1 MDDSSP
7 SSADSSVAGHPHA
20 DMTAFYSHFQG
31 SMDMYA
37 EPAIVAHYLDIHEE
51 WFPRCAKPM
60 QVKAIGKTGYALIL
74 GRFGALGYELEPK
87 IGLDLLPQTEGVYRI
102 RTIPVPDY
110 VPFGYEVDFEAE
122 LALMPTT
129 PQPHLS
135 IKTITLAR
143 WSLDLTVRVQ
153 FPSFIRLFPP
163 RFVQQTG
170 EAVLQQIVRQI
181 SRRLTYKVQEDF
193 HLSRGLPVPKQY
205 G

>member
-1 MDDSSP
+1 M
-7 SSADSSVAGHPHA
+7 ADSTPNSTPLPAAGQPPA
-20 DMTAFYSHFQG
+20 EMTSFRSHFQG
-31 SMDMYA
+31 VMDMYA

-87 IGLDLLPQTEGVYRI
+87 IGLDLLPQTEGVYCI

-122 LALMPTT
+122 LALMPSN

-135 IKTITLAR
+135 VETITLAR
-143 WSLDLTVRVQ
+143 WSLELTVRVQ
-153 FPSFIRLFPP
+153 FPSFIRLLPP
-163 RFVQQTG
+163 KFVQQTG

>member
-1 MDDSSP
+1 M
-7 SSADSSVAGHPHA
+7 ADSTPNSTPPLATEQPPSE
-20 DMTAFYSHFQG
+20 MTSFNSHFQG
-31 SMDMYA
+31 VMDMYA
-37 EPAIVAHYLDIHEE
+37 EPAIVSRYLDIHEE

-87 IGLDLLPQTEGVYRI
+87 IGLDLLPQTAGVYRI

-122 LALMPTT
+122 LALVPGES
-129 PQPHLS
+129 QPSLS
-135 IKTITLAR
+135 IESITVAR

-163 RFVQQTG
+163 KVVQQTG